1 MDSFFGLSL
10 TFCFFILGS
19 LLYNNERNS
28 LTSLKP
34 EPSVFSCTISDYPEE
49 KANSFMMTVK
59 LHGKLEGT
67 SSEPVHGSM
76 VLYLKK
82 DKSDRSFLPGDKL
95 IIKCTPAELTN
106 RGNPH
111 EFDYKFYMQNL
122 GIRYFAFAGGR
133 DIVNHTIPQ
142 KRKIIHRA
150 LIVRESIIEMYKKR
164 GVSEERLP
172 LVAAITLGEKSML
185 GQEQKQNF
193 IKAGIMHIMAVS
205 GLHAVVLSLFVFNLL
220 FFLKRK
226 FNILRII
233 ITIIFLWSFAFVT
246 GLTPSVLRATLMFTF
261 LQAGTLMQRRV
272 NGINSVLASAFV
284 LILIRPSV
292 IFDAGF
298 LLSYSAVTYIII
310 FYQEF
315 YLKLHLKSPPLNWT
329 WQSAVITIVAQAGT
343 LPLTI
348 MLFNRFP
355 TYFILTN
362 IIIVP
367 LSSLVIITGCLIP
380 VLFPLEFLSGFLG
393 KVLDYLTGL
402 TELLTAK
409 AASLPGSNIENIG
422 MTIPECMLLIVTVF
436 FITSFILRKKP
447 LSVFYPVLLIILLIT
462 ADTIT
467 EISVR
472 TTSELIVYNTQGSP
486 TIGLRTGKI
495 LRVYSDTLVLKPEVV
510 KHCATL
516 GLKPEIIL
524 MKDDNYFLK
533 AGGKNIL
540 ICKKLKEVILKKYP
554 GEIVIFT
561 GYNSQVEDN
570 VRFPKNPQVFIITSA
585 SGFSGH
591 PHLSAS
597 DTIHFIRN
605 KGAYAVRL

>member
-10 TFCFFILGS
+10 TFCFFILGL
-19 LLYNNERNS
+19 LLYNNEKNS
-28 LTSLKP
+28 ITSLKP
-34 EPSVFSCTISDYPEE
+34 EPSVFSCTVSDYPEE
-49 KANSFMMTVK
+49 KANSFMLTVK
-59 LHGKLEGT
+59 LHGKLEGADA
-67 SSEPVHGSM
+67 EPVHGSM
-76 VLYLKK
+76 VLYIRK
-82 DKSDRSFLPGDKL
+82 DKIVGAYLPGDKL
-95 IIKCTPAELTN
+95 VIKCTPAELTN
-106 RGNPH
+106 RGNPY
-111 EFDYKFYMQNL
+111 EFDYRFYMENL
-122 GIRYFAFAGGR
+122 GIRYFAFAGSS
-133 DIVNHTIPQ
+133 DIVRHTIPR

-150 LIVRESIIEMYKKR
+150 LIVRESIIQMYKKR

-185 GQEQKQNF
+185 DRERKQNF

-220 FFLKRK
+220 FFLKRR

-261 LQAGTLMQRRV
+261 LQAGTLMQRRI

-298 LLSYSAVTYIII
+298 LLSYSAVAYIII
-310 FYQEF
+310 FYREF
-315 YLKLHLKSPPLNWT
+315 YNKLHFKSPVVNWT

-380 VLFPLEFLSGFLG
+380 VLYPLAFLSGLLG

-402 TELLTAK
+402 TELLTEK

-422 MTIPECMLLIVTVF
+422 MTVPECLILVLTVF
-436 FITSFILRKKP
+436 FITNFILKRNAI
-447 LSVFYPVLLIILLIT
+447 SAFYPILLIVFLIT
-462 ADTIT
+462 VDTIT

-472 TTSELIVYNTQGSP
+472 TSNELIVYNTAGSP
-486 TIGLRTGKI
+486 TIGLRTGKL
-495 LRVYSDTLVLKPEVV
+495 LRIYSDTLVLKPEVA

-516 GLKPEIIL
+516 GLMPEVIL
-524 MKDDNYFLK
+524 LKDDNYYLT
-533 AGGKNIL
+533 AAGKNIL
-540 ICKKLKEVILKKYP
+540 ICNSLKRGIMDKCP
-554 GEIVIFT
+554 CEIVIFT
-561 GYNSQVEDN
+561 GSNSKVEDN
-570 VRFPKNPQVFIITSA
+570 VRFQEDLR
-585 SGFSGH
+585 H
-591 PHLSAS
+591 
-597 DTIHFIRN
+597 
-605 KGAYAVRL
+605 